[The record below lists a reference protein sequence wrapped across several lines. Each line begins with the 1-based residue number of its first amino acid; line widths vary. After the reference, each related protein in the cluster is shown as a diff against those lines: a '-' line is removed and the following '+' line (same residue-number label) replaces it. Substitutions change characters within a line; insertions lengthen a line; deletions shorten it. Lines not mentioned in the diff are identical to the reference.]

1 MASVQ
6 FNESW
11 QFYETQI
18 INLLNKRIYYVF
30 FSRGQFDEY
39 LLSL

>member
-30 FSRGQFDEY
+30 FFKGTIRRIPA
-39 LLSL
+39 